1 MKAILFKIMVLAA
14 SATALALVGGVAGRG
29 FVASAATQP
38 HMFRFSPEPQ
48 MYRFGPWPE
57 RVVQPA
63 LRIPGATAPL
73 GVIPK
78 DH

>member
-1 MKAILFKIMVLAA
+1 
-14 SATALALVGGVAGRG
+14 
-29 FVASAATQP
+29 
-38 HMFRFSPEPQ
+38 